1 MGARRSQGQDA
12 NHNGNVAEQ
21 IVDAILTANGAE
33 FERHKHV
40 GNSIYGHP
48 LYVDF
53 YLPSHNC
60 TGGPLC
66 LECKWQSSPGSADEK
81 FPYLR
86 ENILSQHPAP
96 TIVVY
101 GGDGAKSGAIQ
112 WLRGKADGEKLLA
125 VLSVEEF
132 IKWANKNL

>member
-1 MGARRSQGQDA
+1 MGIQRTQGQSA

-21 IVDAILTANGAE
+21 IVSAILTANGAE
-33 FERHKHV
+33 FEQHKHA
-40 GNSIYGHP
+40 GMSIYGHP

-60 TGGPLC
+60 VGGHLC
-66 LECKWQSSPGSADEK
+66 IECKWQSTPGSADEK
-81 FPYLR
+81 FPYLV
-86 ENILSQHPAP
+86 ENIRFRHPAP

-101 GGDGAKSGAIQ
+101 GGNGAKNGAIE
-112 WLRGKADGEKLLA
+112 WLRGQVDGEKLLA

-132 IKWANKNL
+132 IKWANSNL

>member
-1 MGARRSQGQDA
+1 MGIRRSQGQNA

-21 IVDAILTANGAE
+21 IVSAILTANGAE
-33 FERHKHV
+33 FEQHKHV
-40 GNSIYGHP
+40 GESIYGHP

-60 TGGPLC
+60 VGGHLC
-66 LECKWQSSPGSADEK
+66 IECKWQSSGGSADEK
-81 FPYLR
+81 FPYLV
-86 ENILSQHPAP
+86 ENILHKHPAP

-101 GGDGAKSGAIQ
+101 GGDGAKCGAVQ
-112 WLRGKADGEKLLA
+112 WLHDQVNGKQLLA

-132 IKWANKNL
+132 IKWSNKNL